1 MGSPEDF
8 LLAAQQLPA
17 GVEAFDRSAV
27 SRMYYCVFHE
37 ARTFIA
43 LRLGNPDELIREEG
57 EGSHDQVCRLL
68 GEIEPDAGDLLRRL
82 KERRVRADYRLE
94 RLWPPNERVETL
106 MEVSMLRRSVFGTA

>member
-8 LLAAQQLPA
+8 LLAANQLPS

-37 ARTFIA
+37 AKAFISP
-43 LRLGNPDELIREEG
+43 RLGDPDGLLREAG

-68 GEIEPDAGDLLRRL
+68 GEIDPDAGDLLGRL

-94 RLWPPNERVETL
+94 NRGLRTNARRL
-106 MEVSMLRRSVFGTA
+106 